1 MCLQL
6 DTEKL
11 EKIPILKKLRALE
24 EQAGKDVT
32 LGEMPAA
39 AEPGLQTVPPKRQT
53 RRRPRRNMQ
62 QDAEREPML
71 DSKEDNGAEKEQK
84 ARPQPARVRKESR
97 GDSRGGSE
105 GEINK
110 RRKGK
115 SGGNMKQKGPEEV
128 GSEVMPQHKVP
139 LSVTTVYL
147 GGIPAGLRVSE
158 LKTALRERGATPL
171 RLTWQGAQHRAF
183 LDYSDPQAAEQV
195 LESLQGLSL
204 NGHSLQAELAK
215 SQRGSKRS
223 GQSNRRQRPS
233 AAPKSKTAPP
243 DTKGEIAEKTEQ

>member
-32 LGEMPAA
+32 LGAVPDA
-39 AEPGLQTVPPKRQT
+39 AEPGLQTGQPKRQT
-53 RRRPRRNMQ
+53 RRRPRQNMQ
-62 QDAEREPML
+62 QDAEGESRQDYRQE
-71 DSKEDNGAEKEQK
+71 KRAETEQK
-84 ARPQPARVRKESR
+84 GRQRPARVRKESR
-97 GDSRGGSE
+97 GDGGGGRE
-105 GEINK
+105 GEMNE
-110 RRKGK
+110 RGRGK
-115 SGGNMKQKGPEEV
+115 SGRNMTEKGPEEG
-128 GSEVMPQHKVP
+128 GSEVVSQRKLP

-158 LKTALRERGATPL
+158 LKTALREREAAPL

-183 LDYSDPQAAEQV
+183 LDYSDPQAAEQA
-195 LESLQGLSL
+195 LEALQDLSL

-215 SQRGSKRS
+215 SQRGGKRS
-223 GQSNRRQRPS
+223 GQSNRRPRPPT
-233 AAPKSKTAPP
+233 APKTETPP
-243 DTKGEIAEKTEQ
+243 DTKSDTNEITE